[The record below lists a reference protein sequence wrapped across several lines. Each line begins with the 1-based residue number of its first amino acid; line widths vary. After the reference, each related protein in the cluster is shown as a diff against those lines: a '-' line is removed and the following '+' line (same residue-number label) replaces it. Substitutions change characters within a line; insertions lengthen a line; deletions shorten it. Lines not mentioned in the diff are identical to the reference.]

1 MELSDGSEKLRIKK
15 EIAQKIRR
23 EAERLE
29 MSFPEMLYYIVNS
42 YFIGQANLPHQVN
55 QHHQTSPGVLRSR
68 SQQWMEEEEESF
80 ELDLDV

>member
-15 EIAQKIRR
+15 EIALKIRR

-42 YFIGQANLPHQVN
+42 YFIGQANLPHQGN
-55 QHHQTSPGVLRSR
+55 QHQMNTPTVPKFR
-68 SQQWMEEEEESF
+68 SQQWIEEEESF

>member
-15 EIAQKIRR
+15 EIALKIRR

-42 YFIGQANLPHQVN
+42 YFIAQANLPHQGN
-55 QHHQTSPGVLRSR
+55 QHQMNAPTVPMSR
-68 SQQWMEEEEESF
+68 SQQWIEEESF
-80 ELDLDV
+80 ELDLDL

>member
-1 MELSDGSEKLRIKK
+1 MELPDGSEKLRLKK

-42 YFIGQANLPHQVN
+42 YFIGQANLPQSVN
-55 QHHQTSPGVLRSR
+55 QHHQKAPGVPRTS
-68 SQQWMEEEEESF
+68 SQQWMEEEESF

>member
-15 EIAQKIRR
+15 EIALKIRR

-42 YFIGQANLPHQVN
+42 YFIGQANQSNQVN
-55 QHHQTSPGVLRSR
+55 QHQLNAPGVPTSR
-68 SQQWMEEEEESF
+68 SQQWMEQEESF

>member
-1 MELSDGSEKLRIKK
+1 MELPDGSEKLRLKK

-23 EAERLE
+23 EADRLE

-42 YFIGQANLPHQVN
+42 YFIGQANLPQSVN
-55 QHHQTSPGVLRSR
+55 QHLKNAPTVPKSR
-68 SQQWMEEEEESF
+68 SQQWIEEEESF